1 MTITKTCNISAG
13 KKFLLYDSKKIQE
26 ILIEKKTS
34 KKVYF
39 TKLAEEAIIA
49 YNIEEN
55 KIIRDKIYTDYIYVV
70 LNKLAENVIHSFGCR
85 TYLDIPYE
93 DFKHEVVLFLT
104 DKLQMYDRN
113 KGKAYSYFTIV
124 AKHYCIVRNQTN
136 YNTLKNR
143 DDITTY
149 DDSPTALN
157 IYNNNEKSVD
167 LKNYLDE
174 FLVYLSDNTHSFFT
188 KQNDLRV
195 VDAFIKLM
203 ADREY
208 IDNYNKKALYILL
221 KEMTGLTAQQITRVL
236 SQIKVIFNRLYDIYC
251 RDGTIVE

>member
-1 MTITKTCNISAG
+1 MTITKACNISAG
-13 KKFLLYDSKKIQE
+13 KKFLIYDSKKIQE
-26 ILIEKKTS
+26 ILIKNKTS

-49 YNIEEN
+49 YNIEES
-55 KIIRDKIYTDYIYVV
+55 KIIRDKIYTDYIYEV

-85 TYLDIPYE
+85 SYLDIPYE

-104 DKLQMYDRN
+104 DRLHMYERK
-113 KGKAYSYFTIV
+113 KGKAFSYFTV
-124 AKHYCIVRNQTN
+124 VGRNYCIVRNQNN
-136 YNTLKNR
+136 YNILKNR

-149 DDSPTALN
+149 DDSSTALN
-157 IYNNNEKSVD
+157 TYNNAEKSVD

-174 FLVYLSDNTHSFFT
+174 FLVYLADNIHSFFS
-188 KQNDLRV
+188 KQNDLKV
-195 VDAFIKLM
+195 AEAFIKLM
-203 ADREY
+203 GDREY
-208 IDNYNKKALYILL
+208 IENYNKKALYILL

-251 RDGTIVE
+251 KEGTIQ